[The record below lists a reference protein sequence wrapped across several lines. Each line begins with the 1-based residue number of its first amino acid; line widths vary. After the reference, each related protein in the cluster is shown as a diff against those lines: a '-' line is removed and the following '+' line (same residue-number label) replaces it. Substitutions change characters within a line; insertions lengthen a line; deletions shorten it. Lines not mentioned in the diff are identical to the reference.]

1 MALSGQHALV
11 TGGGRGIGRA
21 IAAALAG
28 AGSTVTVIGRS
39 EAPLREAIAAGE
51 AAGCGVADVTDAAA
65 VKREVAAAEAA
76 RGPIG
81 ILVNN
86 AGSVESAPFIKTEPS
101 VFAAMWNVH
110 VMGAVNAS
118 QAVLPGMIARGFGR
132 IINIASDA
140 GLKGYAYVS
149 AYCAA
154 KHALVGLT
162 RALAVETAARGITVN
177 AVCPGYTDT
186 AMVRES
192 IERVAA
198 KTGRARSD
206 VRAEYERDMPLGRLI
221 RPQEVAAAVLYLCSP
236 EAAAVTGTTL
246 AIGGGEM

>member
-1 MALSGQHALV
+1 MALSGRHALV

-39 EAPLREAIAAGE
+39 EVPLREAVAAGE
-51 AAGCGVADVTDAAA
+51 AAGCGIADVTDAAA
-65 VKREVAAAEAA
+65 VQHQVAAAEAA
-76 RGPIG
+76 RGPID

-86 AGSVESAPFIKTEPS
+86 AGSVESAPFMKTAPS
-101 VFAAMWNVH
+101 AFAAMWDVH

-118 QAVLPGMIARGFGR
+118 HAVLPGMLARGNGR
-132 IINIASDA
+132 IVNIASVA
-140 GLKGYAYVS
+140 GLKGYAYVT

-162 RALAVETAARGITVN
+162 RALATETAARGITVN
-177 AVCPGYTDT
+177 AICPGYTDT
-186 AMVRES
+186 AMMRES

-198 KTGRARSD
+198 KTGRPRAD
-206 VRAEYERDMPLGRLI
+206 VRAEYERDTPTGRLV

-236 EAAAVTGTTL
+236 EAASVTGTTL
-246 AIGGGEM
+246 SIGGGEI

>member
-1 MALSGQHALV
+1 MALDGQHAFV

-28 AGSTVTVIGRS
+28 AGAAVTVVGRS
-39 EAPLREAIAAGE
+39 EAPLREAVAAGE
-51 AAGCGVADVTDAAA
+51 AAGCAVADVTDAAA
-65 VKREVAAAEAA
+65 IKRQVAAAEGA
-76 RGPIG
+76 RGPIA

-86 AGSVESAPFIKTEPS
+86 AGSVESGPFGKTDPS

-110 VMGAVNAS
+110 LLGAVHAS

-132 IINIASDA
+132 IVNIASIA
-140 GLKGYAYVS
+140 GLKGYAYVT

-162 RALAVETAARGITVN
+162 RALAAETATRGVTVN

-186 AMVRES
+186 ALIRDS
-192 IERVAA
+192 IDRVAA
-198 KTGRARSD
+198 KTGRDRAD
-206 VRAEYERDMPLGRLI
+206 VLAEYQRDTPIGRLI

-246 AIGGGEM
+246 AVAGGEM

>member
-28 AGSTVTVIGRS
+28 AGSAVTVIGRN
-39 EAPLREAIAAGE
+39 EAPLQEAVAAGE
-51 AAGCGVADVTDAAA
+51 AMGCGVADVTDAAA
-65 VKREVAAAEAA
+65 VKRQVAAAEVAH
-76 RGPIG
+76 GPIA

-86 AGSVESAPFIKTEPS
+86 AGSVESAPFLKTEAS

-110 VMGAVNAS
+110 VMGAVSAS
-118 QAVLPGMIARGFGR
+118 QAVLPGMLARGFGR
-132 IINIASDA
+132 IINIASLA
-140 GLKGYAYVS
+140 GLEGYAYVT

-186 AMVRES
+186 AMMRES

-198 KTGRARSD
+198 KTGRARAE
-206 VRAEYERDMPLGRLI
+206 VRAEYERDTPIGRLV

-246 AIGGGEM
+246 AIGGGET